1 MLQFFSMVKRN
12 LAKILSILVG
22 IIGGLV
28 VIFLILGSLFPDLNF
43 PNLQSLLSS
52 ENYEQNVLEKAEDVG
67 ELTQEPSNSITEES
81 KLISLTASED
91 NTQAWNLLIDNH
103 QIIYQEYDFGI
114 FLEGIDG
121 LKGNQENFWAIYV
134 NGEKSATGI
143 SDIVLNEGDVIE
155 FKYEAIEESFN

>member
-22 IIGGLV
+22 LIGGLV

-43 PNLQSLLSS
+43 PNLRSLLSS
-52 ENYEQNVLEKAEDVG
+52 ESNEQNALEQAQNVEELSQESLSPIAE
-67 ELTQEPSNSITEES
+67 EA
-81 KLISLTASED
+81 KLITLTADED
-91 NTQAWNLLIDNH
+91 NTQAWDLLINSH

-121 LKGNQENFWAIYV
+121 LKGDQENFWAIYV
-134 NGEKSATGI
+134 NDEKSLVGI
-143 SDIVLNEGDVIE
+143 QDIILNLGDVIE
-155 FKYEAIEESFN
+155 FRYETIEK

>member
-1 MLQFFSMVKRN
+1 MVKRSS
-12 LAKILSILVG
+12 AKILSILVG

-28 VIFLILGSLFPDLNF
+28 VIFLILASLFPDLNF
-43 PNLQSLLSS
+43 PTLSVLLSGD
-52 ENYEQNVLEKAEDVG
+52 NDEQSSSQQAQVLE
-67 ELTQEPSNSITEES
+67 ELDQEPTITITEEA

-91 NTQAWNLLIDNH
+91 NTQAWDLLIDNH

-121 LKGNQENFWAIYV
+121 LKGDQENFWAIYV
-134 NGEKSATGI
+134 NGEKSQQGV
-143 SDIVLNEGDVIE
+143 SDIILNEGDIIE

>member
-1 MLQFFSMVKRN
+1 MAKRN

-28 VIFLILGSLFPDLNF
+28 VIFLILGSLFPDLNL

-81 KLISLTASED
+81 QLISLTASED
-91 NTQAWNLLIDNH
+91 NTQAWNLLIDHH

-134 NGEKSATGI
+134 NGQKSETGI

-155 FKYEAIEESFN
+155 FKYETIEEPFN

>member
-1 MLQFFSMVKRN
+1 MLQFFSMAKRN

-28 VIFLILGSLFPDLNF
+28 VIFLILGSLFPDLNL

-52 ENYEQNVLEKAEDVG
+52 ESYEQNVLEKAEDVG

-81 KLISLTASED
+81 QLISLTASED
-91 NTQAWNLLIDNH
+91 NTQAWNLLIDHH

-134 NGEKSATGI
+134 NGQKSETGI

-155 FKYEAIEESFN
+155 FKYETIEEPFN

>member
-1 MLQFFSMVKRN
+1 MAKRN

-28 VIFLILGSLFPDLNF
+28 VIFLILGSLFPDLNL

-52 ENYEQNVLEKAEDVG
+52 ESYEQNVLEKAEDVG

-91 NTQAWNLLIDNH
+91 NTQAWNLLIDHH

-134 NGEKSATGI
+134 NGEKSETGI

-155 FKYEAIEESFN
+155 FKYETIEEPFN